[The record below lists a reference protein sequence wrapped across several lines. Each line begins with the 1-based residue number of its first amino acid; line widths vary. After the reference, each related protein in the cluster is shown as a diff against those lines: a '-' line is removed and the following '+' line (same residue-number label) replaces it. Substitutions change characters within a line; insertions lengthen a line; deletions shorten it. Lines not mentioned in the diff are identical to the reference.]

1 MTPDAPSLANYPDT
15 TDETLSVPSGEAIV
29 EILHAHTTQLRTMPL
44 LLQGVLRYMGSPPF
58 PRSGAPLDE
67 ELSASLTRP
76 MDLLRDS
83 LQAIAGSAQQTSDIS
98 DLEFVNG
105 TIRDAALNLLAF
117 GANAPLMGELTR
129 LRSLLEQFVYVA
141 NQGDL
146 HSSLTFSVECAR
158 ELLRI
163 LASADV
169 LRLAA
174 KLAELEEQTRQL
186 RDVLLAGERQEEEAR
201 LVAFDTLVERSISQL
216 RAYAESRRIDIRFH
230 NRASRRDVLVQQ
242 TDVQRAVTS
251 ILANGVKYSYTLRGE
266 LRAWLDVAIG
276 SGAKEVWLKVESWGV
291 PVSRDE
297 IEKGTI
303 FLPGGRGN
311 HAIQSG
317 RLGSGIGLWDAK
329 RVAVRHGGEL
339 ELKSRPT
346 AQKAYVT
353 TATLLLPLAP
363 LPSAVPRQKPVNAGQ
378 ERSGRLQRVDSNWV
392 VGLEGDDRLA
402 MIENCNDLAPDLS
415 EGTSVLVYVLHQ
427 SKRNGIRVRVIRIV
441 GDSKC

>member
-1 MTPDAPSLANYPDT
+1 
-15 TDETLSVPSGEAIV
+15 
-29 EILHAHTTQLRTMPL
+29 
-44 LLQGVLRYMGSPPF
+44 MGSPPF
-58 PRSGAPLDE
+58 PASGAPLDE

-83 LQAIAGSAQQTSDIS
+83 LQAITGGTQRTVHTSGPELIDQTTH
-98 DLEFVNG
+98 E
-105 TIRDAALNLLAF
+105 AALSILTLGTNTPLL
-117 GANAPLMGELTR
+117 GEVTR
-129 LRSLLEQFVYVA
+129 LRSLLERFVTVSSRSDA
-141 NQGDL
+141 
-146 HSSLTFSVECAR
+146 HSSLTAPAECAR

-216 RAYAESRRIDIRFH
+216 RAYAESRRIDIRYH
-230 NRASRRDVLVQQ
+230 NRASKLEVLVQQ
-242 TDVQRAVTS
+242 TDVQRALTS

-266 LRAWLDVAIG
+266 QRAWLEVAIG
-276 SGAKEVWLKVESWGV
+276 SDAKDVWLKVESWGV
-291 PVSRDE
+291 PIARDE
-297 IEKGTI
+297 IEQGTI

-329 RVAVRHGGEL
+329 RVAVRHGGDL
-339 ELKSRPT
+339 ELNSRPT

-353 TATLLLPLAP
+353 TATLSLPLAP
-363 LPSAVPRQKPVNAGQ
+363 TPSAVPRQKPVNAGQ
-378 ERSGRLQRVDSNWV
+378 ERSGRLERIDSEWV
-392 VGLEGDDRLA
+392 VRLEGDDRPA
-402 MIENCNDLAPDLS
+402 MVENRNELAPDIS
-415 EGTSVLVYVLHQ
+415 EGTKVLTYVSHQ
-427 SKRNGIRVRVIRIV
+427 SKRTGIRVRVIRLV
-441 GDSKC
+441 D